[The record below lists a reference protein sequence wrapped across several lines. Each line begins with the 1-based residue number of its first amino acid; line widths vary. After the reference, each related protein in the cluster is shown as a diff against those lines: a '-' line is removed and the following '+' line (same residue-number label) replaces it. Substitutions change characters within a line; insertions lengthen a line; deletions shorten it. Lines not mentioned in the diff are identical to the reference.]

1 MLAKTKALL
10 VSVLLLPTTV
20 MATDGN
26 APPQNRQQLQ
36 IEQIQDETAL
46 YEAMLARE
54 KSVMSCVHW
63 SWGFPQR
70 PEVSRKALPQSQQI
84 HRHYHPPPDRNIWC
98 TASPERPNR
107 TSGGN
112 ITDVKAGQNLPGTPY
127 LVEKITPDSVVLEQS
142 GIRKPCDH
150 ESGRRNRRLSVPE
163 G

>member
-54 KSVMSCVHW
+54 KIRHELRTLELGVPAEAR
-63 SWGFPQR
+63 GQ
-70 PEVSRKALPQSQQI
+70 PESTSAVTTNTQALP
-84 HRHYHPPPDRNIWC
+84 
-98 TASPERPNR
+98 SPRLTEIFGVQPHLSARIERP
-107 TSGGN
+107 GGN

-142 GIRKPCDH
+142 GIRKTLRP
-150 ESGRRNRRLSVPE
+150 
-163 G
+163 